1 MIDTMFVIRNHL
13 HRDMPE
19 ISSIFD
25 ISNYS
30 HQFLTSQ
37 HIKQI
42 DGGESPKLYVG
53 RNNKAV
59 DEVLVVNKV
68 YKTASSPSSKA
79 ASIPQMHAEIIDRN
93 PRPERIDRNPRITKH
108 PDQLFWTVYELHYGR
123 EDFQMIR
130 INYGNRYLE
139 ERLNVC
145 QKLMDTNM
153 LKSMNHRIT
162 KGQIEGIYGEL
173 MTPSRS
179 TSLLTLH
186 ALCCHYKIRVII
198 LNKARRRYTMFHH
211 ETGYTKTHMIEELT
225 NRVGKDPG
233 YRSLKENVSDDEIE
247 SLLSE
252 YIKMHHYEKP
262 LAPISKYK
270 IAELREIANNLGIDS
285 TETKP
290 VLYEKICQ
298 FMA

>member
-13 HRDMPE
+13 QRDMLE

-42 DGGESPKLYVG
+42 DGGEPPKLYVG
-53 RNNKAV
+53 RNNKDV
-59 DEVLVVNKV
+59 EEVLVVNKV
-68 YKTASSPSSKA
+68 YKTVSSPSSKA
-79 ASIPQMHAEIIDRN
+79 ASTPQMHSEKI
-93 PRPERIDRNPRITKH
+93 ERTPRITKH
-108 PDQLFWTVYELHYGR
+108 PDQLFWTVYEMHYGH

-139 ERLNVC
+139 ERLNIC
-145 QKLMDTNM
+145 QQLMDTNM

-179 TSLLTLH
+179 TSLLALH

-198 LNKARRRYTMFHH
+198 LNKTKRRYTMFHH
-211 ETGYTKTHMIEELT
+211 ETGYTKTHIIEELT
-225 NRVGKDPG
+225 NRIGKDPG
-233 YRSLKENVSDDEIE
+233 YRSLKENISDDDIE
-247 SLLSE
+247 PLLNG

-270 IAELREIANNLGIDS
+270 ISELREIANDLGIDS
-285 TETKP
+285 TVTKP
-290 VLYEKICQ
+290 ILYEKICQ